1 MFRIE
6 GAIRF
11 RCIMKELQYNKDEIK
26 RAVKILGSVM
36 KLARALEV
44 GELSVYR
51 WTSGKSAPDPINC
64 LKIQKLTNGQV
75 KAKDIR
81 PDYEW
86 DKVI

>member
-1 MFRIE
+1 
-6 GAIRF
+6 
-11 RCIMKELQYNKDEIK
+11 MKELQYNTDEIK
-26 RAVKILGSVM
+26 RAVKLLGSVM

-64 LKIQKLTNGQV
+64 LKIQKLTNGLV
-75 KAKDIR
+75 KARDIR